1 MKKISIGV
9 PIYNEEKNIKKLLN
23 NIVSQKYTNKEVII
37 SDNCSLDSTGIIC
50 RRFSKKYKFIKYYRQ
65 QNKINLFSN
74 FIFVLKK
81 SRGEYFT
88 WQAADDLKSKNFL
101 KNNIYFL
108 NRNLTYV
115 ASTGITKFNKGS
127 SVNNIAFSFSGSLY
141 SRIWIFIYY
150 KWLLKGIF
158 DAVIRTKIIK
168 KFPYKN
174 LSNYFAWDWT
184 VVLYLILQGKINR
197 DLNSYAIFGLKGI
210 SSQPNAIKLHFYNNK
225 NILGY
230 LFPFYYFSKN
240 ALYLIKNNIF
250 FIKIYFLLFLITLN
264 FIIYPR
270 MFLRKVFSYYK

>member
-23 NIVSQKYTNKEVII
+23 NIVSQKYKNKEVII

-174 LSNYFAWDWT
+174 S
-184 VVLYLILQGKINR
+184 
-197 DLNSYAIFGLKGI
+197 
-210 SSQPNAIKLHFYNNK
+210 
-225 NILGY
+225 
-230 LFPFYYFSKN
+230 
-240 ALYLIKNNIF
+240 
-250 FIKIYFLLFLITLN
+250 
-264 FIIYPR
+264 
-270 MFLRKVFSYYK
+270 